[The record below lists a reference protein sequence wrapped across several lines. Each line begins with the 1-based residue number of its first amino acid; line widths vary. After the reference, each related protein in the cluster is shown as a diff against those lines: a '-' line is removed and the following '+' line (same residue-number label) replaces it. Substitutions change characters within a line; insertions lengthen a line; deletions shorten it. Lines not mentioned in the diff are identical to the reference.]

1 MDPPSSVTAL
11 TSTAR
16 STADDQ
22 QSVDKVG
29 EQRSTDHATVDEM
42 LNSKAFT
49 VPRVPTADDDGTVE
63 KYKLTGKRL
72 GRGVAE
78 SGLTHECGVFGAIAT
93 GEWPTQIDISQ
104 VICLGLVA
112 LQHRGQESA
121 GIVTSEGK
129 CAKNFNVHKGMGM
142 INNIFTDDSMKKLK
156 GNLGIGHTRYST
168 SAASEEVNC
177 QPFVVHT
184 AHGVLAV
191 AHNGELLN
199 CESLRKDVL
208 SRGVGLSTH
217 SDSELITQALCLN
230 PPDGEDDG
238 PDWPARIKHLMQLA
252 PLSYSLVIML
262 KDKIYGVRDPY
273 GNRPLCIGKIVPLSI
288 GSYRQEKV
296 DKLAAEGWVISS
308 ESCGFLSIGAR
319 YVREVQPGEI
329 VELTR
334 EGIKTIDIVE
344 CPENRRH
351 AFCIFEYVY
360 FARSDS
366 IFEGQMVYSVR
377 LQCGRQL
384 AREAYVDA
392 DIVSSVPESG
402 TAAAHGYARE
412 TGLHF
417 AEVLCKNRYVGRTF
431 IQPSTR
437 LRQLGVAKKF
447 GALSENVSGKRL
459 VLIDDSIVRGNTIG
473 PIIKLLR
480 DAGAREVHIRIAS
493 PPLLYP
499 CYMGI
504 NIPTREELIGNKL
517 NPEELAKYVGA
528 DSLAY
533 LSVDGLRK
541 AVQLNMRKSN
551 PEKVGHC
558 TACLT
563 GDYPGGLPEDLDW

>member
-1 MDPPSSVTAL
+1 MENPAGIDKQKDNKEDLAKEIGSMEEK
-11 TSTAR
+11 
-16 STADDQ
+16 DQ
-22 QSVDKVG
+22 
-29 EQRSTDHATVDEM
+29 
-42 LNSKAFT
+42 
-49 VPRVPTADDDGTVE
+49 
-63 KYKLTGKRL
+63 
-72 GRGVAE
+72 
-78 SGLTHECGVFGAIAT
+78 SGLRHECGVFGAVAC
-93 GEWPTQIDISQ
+93 GDWPTSLDVAQI
-104 VICLGLVA
+104 VCLGLVA

-129 CAKNFNVHKGMGM
+129 CAKNFNVYKGMGM
-142 INNIFTDDSMKKLK
+142 INNIFDDDAVRNLR

-168 SAASEEVNC
+168 SAASDEVNC

-184 AHGVLAV
+184 AHGVMAV
-191 AHNGELLN
+191 AHNGELIN

-230 PPDGEDDG
+230 PPEGEVNG
-238 PDWPARIKHLMQLA
+238 PDWPARIRHLMQLA
-252 PLSYSLVIML
+252 PLSYSLVIMM
-262 KDKIYGVRDPY
+262 KDKIYAVRDPY
-273 GNRPLCIGKIVPLSI
+273 GNRPLCIGKIVPVTL
-288 GSYRQEKV
+288 GSKTANV
-296 DKLAAEGWVISS
+296 DDLDAEGWVVSS

-319 YVREVQPGEI
+319 YVREVEPGEI
-329 VELTR
+329 VELSR
-334 EGIKTIDIVE
+334 HGIRQIDIVE
-344 CPENRRH
+344 RPENKKQ

-366 IFEGQMVYSVR
+366 FFEGQMVYSVR

-384 AREAYVDA
+384 AREAPVDA

-412 TGLHF
+412 SGLHF

-447 GALSENVSGKRL
+447 GALTENVAGKKL
-459 VLIDDSIVRGNTIG
+459 ILIDDSIVRGNTIG

-480 DAGAREVHIRIAS
+480 DAGALEVHIRIAS

-504 NIPTREELIGNKL
+504 NIPTREELIANRMDAVA
-517 NPEELAKYVGA
+517 LARHVGA
-528 DSLAY
+528 DSLEY
-533 LSVDGLRK
+533 LSVEGLVK
-541 AVQLNMRKSN
+541 AVRSNLKSTQS
-551 PEKVGHC
+551 EDQIGHC

-563 GDYPGGLPEDLDW
+563 GEYPGGLPEELSW